1 MRLKLSFQGWVL
13 AGCLLVVAC
22 TLVFVGVLTERSL
35 HSWMLAQVQ
44 SSYRGEMALLREL
57 LRQRWPARADLA
69 SLDELADNLGR
80 ILGVRVT
87 IITRQ
92 GRVMGDS
99 RVERERLARL
109 DNHAGRPEVAAALV
123 HGRGKSIRRSATLG
137 LDLMYLA
144 ALVRPPGSPPVV
156 IRLAVPLAQ
165 VDRIL
170 SRLRRLV
177 VQALV
182 LGVLLSL
189 GVAYLVARG
198 ISRPVRQLTSTAVTI
213 ADGDLSQR
221 FRRYPSH
228 EIGRL
233 GRAFDRMAD
242 NLQARIAEA
251 TRARDTLASILW
263 GMGEGVLVSDRQGRV
278 ILANRAL
285 RQLLGLERDP
295 EGEQVSE
302 VIRLPELLEA
312 MQAMRRGA
320 GRRRVELQTRG
331 QSPRWLEVNLVQLR
345 QGGQAAGV
353 VAVFHDISERKRT
366 EQVLKDFV
374 ANVSHELRTPLS
386 AIRGAAET
394 LLDGALAEPEQARRF
409 AQIISRQVLRMENL
423 AVDLLSLAR
432 LESGESAP
440 VREEIRAGELVSS
453 AGEAVEAL
461 ARDKGVTLELEPPE
475 PDFGFRADRGQVEQ
489 ALYNLMDNAVKYT
502 PAGGRVRLEILRRAG
517 QVVLEVSDTGIGI
530 DRQHLARLFQR
541 FYRVD
546 RQRSR
551 HLGGTGLGLAIVK
564 HIAMVHGGR
573 VEVESTPGQG
583 SIFRLVLPDA

>member
-1 MRLKLSFQGWVL
+1 MKLKLSFQGWVL

-35 HSWMLAQVQ
+35 HSWMLSEVQ
-44 SSYRGEMALLREL
+44 SSYRGEMALLGEL
-57 LRQRWPARADLA
+57 MRRRWPARADMA
-69 SLDELADNLGR
+69 SLDRLADSLGR

-87 IITRQ
+87 IITRR

-99 RVERERLARL
+99 QVELERLPRL

-144 ALVRPPGSPPVV
+144 SLVRPPGSPPVV
-156 IRLAVPLAQ
+156 IRLAVPLAR

-170 SRLRRLV
+170 GRLRRLV

-198 ISRPVRQLTSTAVTI
+198 ISRPVRRLTDTAVTI

-228 EIGRL
+228 EIGKL

-251 TRARDTLASILW
+251 TRARDTMASILW

-278 ILANRAL
+278 IMANQAL
-285 RQLLGLERDP
+285 RRLLGLERDP
-295 EGEQVSE
+295 QGEQVSE
-302 VIRLPELLEA
+302 TIRLPELLEA

-320 GRRRVELQTRG
+320 KGRRVEFQSRG
-331 QSPRWLEVNLVQLR
+331 DDTRWLEVNLVQLR
-345 QGGQAAGV
+345 QEGRPAGV

-394 LLDGALAEPEQARRF
+394 LLEGALEEPQQARRF
-409 AQIISRQVLRMENL
+409 AEIISRQVLRMENL

-432 LESGESAP
+432 LESGQSAP
-440 VREEIRAGELVSS
+440 AREDIRAGDLVRA
-453 AGEAVEAL
+453 AGEAVGAL
-461 ARDKGVTLELEPPE
+461 ARDKDVELVLEPPE
-475 PDFGFRADRGQVEQ
+475 PDFVFRADRGQVEQ
-489 ALYNLMDNAVKYT
+489 ALYNLLDNALKYT
-502 PAGGRVRLEILRRAG
+502 PAGGRVRLEIARRLD
-517 QVVLEVSDTGIGI
+517 QVVLEVIDTGIGI
-530 DRQHLARLFQR
+530 EHRHLDRLFQR

-551 HLGGTGLGLAIVK
+551 RLGGTGLGLAIVK
-564 HIAMVHGGR
+564 HIALAHGGR
-573 VEVESTPGQG
+573 VEVESTPGRG
-583 SIFRLVLPDA
+583 STFRLVLPVA